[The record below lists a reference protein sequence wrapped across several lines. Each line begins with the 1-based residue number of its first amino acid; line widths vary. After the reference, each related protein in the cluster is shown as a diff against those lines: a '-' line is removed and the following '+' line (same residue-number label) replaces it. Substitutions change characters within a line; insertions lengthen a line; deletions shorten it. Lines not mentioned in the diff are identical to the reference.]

1 MASDRDLLGAA
12 YWLLAV
18 VTQEFAQLAQAAGA
32 RVQVEVFEGMWHDFI
47 QESEG
52 CGSGEP
58 LVEAQEALQAAA
70 TFLNATSYE
79 RGGCKVQCGTAPI
92 DPRSTLRDG
101 QREREQGGTLVTGGA
116 AVVHWH
122 YRYNYKPPAT
132 QADCRDIW

>member
-1 MASDRDLLGAA
+1 
-12 YWLLAV
+12 
-18 VTQEFAQLAQAAGA
+18 
-32 RVQVEVFEGMWHDFI
+32 MWHDFI

-58 LVEAQEALQAAA
+58 LVEAQEALQTAA

-79 RGGCKVQCGTAPI
+79 QGGCAVQCSKARAESAASMHEGDGDGT
-92 DPRSTLRDG
+92 TLRS
-101 QREREQGGTLVTGGA
+101 QRAKMSTGNGLGFVETGGA

-132 QADCRDIW
+132 QADCRGIW